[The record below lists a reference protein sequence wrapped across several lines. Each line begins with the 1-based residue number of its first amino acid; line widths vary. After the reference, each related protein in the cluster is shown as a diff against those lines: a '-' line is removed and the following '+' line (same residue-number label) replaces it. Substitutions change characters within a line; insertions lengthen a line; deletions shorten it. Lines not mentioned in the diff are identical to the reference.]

1 MRNKAGKIVSVIKSK
16 KTKLHRKMKLWKE
29 VEQKVKEENNLPA
42 FYTIKKDTF
51 FYKEIKER
59 FDKKLKGEF

>member
-1 MRNKAGKIVSVIKSK
+1 
-16 KTKLHRKMKLWKE
+16 MKLWKE